1 MSLLRDRFDG
11 QLGELMQR
19 FSSSLQLDL
28 QMLDEDIQ
36 GSTAHAQM
44 LGETGI
50 ISKAESD
57 ALCDG
62 LARVRQDLASGA
74 WVPGNESEDVHM
86 AVEERL
92 SEILGEV
99 AGKLHTARSRNDQV
113 ATDMRL
119 WLKTRLQRLDV
130 ALISLL
136 RVLLDRVESDGSTV
150 VPGYTHLQRGQP
162 ILFGHHLLAYA
173 WPLSRDLGRLRDA
186 AHRFDECPLGACAMA
201 GTSFPI
207 DRHRTAELLG
217 FRVPTENAMDSVA
230 ARDHVQEVAAACSIL
245 SCNLSRMAEELVLWS
260 STEFA
265 FVRLSDGYSTG
276 SSIMPQK
283 RNPDAAE
290 LIRGKSASVLGH
302 CTTLLALPRSQPL
315 AYNRDLQQDREA
327 LFATVDTTIDCVLVM
342 TEVWRDLS
350 IASERYE
357 ADLIG
362 DPCLAT
368 EVADDLTRGGL
379 PFRTAHGIAARLVLS
394 CETQACGLDDLTEDQ
409 LEAVHTGLADVVSRV
424 GSPRDAAE
432 RRRSHGGSSSS
443 EIARQVDVLRK
454 VIGELTDDRQDD
466 TMS

>member
-1 MSLLRDRFDG
+1 MSLLRERFDA

-28 QMLDEDIQ
+28 QMLDEDIK

-50 ISKAESD
+50 ISRLEST

-62 LARVRQDLASGA
+62 LARVREELASGA
-74 WVPGNESEDVHM
+74 WVPGDDLEDVHM

-92 SEILGEV
+92 SELIGEV

-113 ATDMRL
+113 ATDLRL
-119 WLKTRLQRLDV
+119 WLKTRLRRLDD
-130 ALISLL
+130 ALINLL
-136 RVLLDRVESDGSTV
+136 RVLLDRVESDGAV
-150 VPGYTHLQRGQP
+150 LLPGYTHLQRGQP
-162 ILFGHHLLAYA
+162 IFFGHHLLAYA
-173 WPLSRDLGRLRDA
+173 WPLSRDLGRVRDA
-186 AHRFDECPLGACAMA
+186 LHRFDECPLGACAMA

-217 FRVPTENAMDSVA
+217 FSMPTENAMDSVA
-230 ARDHVQEVAAACSIL
+230 ARDHVQEVASASSIL

-265 FVRLSDGYSTG
+265 FVRLGDAHSTG

-290 LIRGKSASVLGH
+290 LVRGKSASVLGY

-315 AYNRDLQQDREA
+315 SYNRDLQQDREA
-327 LFATVDTTIDCVLVM
+327 LFAAVDTTLDCVLVM

-350 IASERYE
+350 IASKRYE
-357 ADLIG
+357 DLVD

-368 EVADDLTRGGL
+368 EIADDLTGGGL
-379 PFRTAHGIAARLVLS
+379 PFRTAHAIVARLVRR
-394 CETQACGLDDLTEDQ
+394 CESQGCALDGLPKDQ
-409 LEAVHTGLADVVSRV
+409 LEGIHPGLADAVSRV
-424 GSPRDAAE
+424 GSPHDAAE

-443 EIARQVDVLRK
+443 EIARQVGALREF
-454 VIGELTDDRQDD
+454 IESASENR
-466 TMS
+466 

>member
-1 MSLLRDRFDG
+1 MMSLLRDRFNG
-11 QLGELMQR
+11 GLGELMQR

-50 ISKAESD
+50 ISKLEST

-62 LARVRQDLASGA
+62 LARVREDLASGA
-74 WVPGNESEDVHM
+74 WVPGDEFEDVHM
-86 AVEERL
+86 AVEARL
-92 SEILGEV
+92 SEILGEI

-113 ATDMRL
+113 ATDLRL
-119 WLKTRLQRLDV
+119 WLKTRLRRLDS
-130 ALISLL
+130 ALINLL
-136 RVLLDRVESDGSTV
+136 RVLLDRVESDGSTLL
-150 VPGYTHLQRGQP
+150 PGFTHLQRGQP

-173 WPLSRDLGRLRDA
+173 WPLSRDLGRVRDA
-186 AHRFDECPLGACAMA
+186 SHRFDECPLGACAMA

-217 FRVPTENAMDSVA
+217 FRLPTENAMDSVA

-265 FVRLSDGYSTG
+265 FVRLSDTCSTG

-290 LIRGKSASVLGH
+290 LVRGKSATVLGC

-315 AYNRDLQQDREA
+315 AYNRDMQQDREA
-327 LFATVDTTIDCVLVM
+327 LFVAVDTTIDCILVM

-350 IASERYE
+350 IDSERYE

-379 PFRTAHGIAARLVLS
+379 PFRTAHSIAARLVRR
-394 CETQACGLDDLTEDQ
+394 CESLGCTLDDLAEDQ
-409 LEAVHTGLADVVSRV
+409 LEAVHAGLAEVVSRV

-443 EIARQVDVLRK
+443 EIARQVDVLR
-454 VIGELTDDRQDD
+454 ELTSD
-466 TMS
+466 TQG